1 LGLIADDINTQKEML
16 KLYFKLFPD
25 AQSYHAIAFGESIG
39 LKLVS
44 YKEPFKEPSQKYK
57 PTEMTFRDRK
67 YGYLVVWKKGDVE
80 E

>member
-1 LGLIADDINTQKEML
+1 LGLIADDTDTQEEML
-16 KLYFKLFPD
+16 RLYFKLFPN
-25 AQSYHAIAFGESIG
+25 ARSYSAIAFAETIG
-39 LKLVS
+39 LMLVS
-44 YKEPFKEPSQKYK
+44 YKEPFKEPSERHK